1 MFEVFLIILVNKHN
15 NIKGSH
21 HIKAFRH
28 LETSKDLQK
37 VNFVVVSFD
46 KIDNTA
52 DKVNRRKYELN
63 SIIYLKCLRFFLN
76 LMNLL
81 IIHAFNSLEC
91 KL

>member
-1 MFEVFLIILVNKHN
+1 MNL
-15 NIKGSH
+15 
-21 HIKAFRH
+21 
-28 LETSKDLQK
+28 
-37 VNFVVVSFD
+37 VVVSFD

-81 IIHAFNSLEC
+81 IIHAFNSLEREC
-91 KL
+91 VILLKRARRVAYYLICGKGLFGAFRSSKTFEN